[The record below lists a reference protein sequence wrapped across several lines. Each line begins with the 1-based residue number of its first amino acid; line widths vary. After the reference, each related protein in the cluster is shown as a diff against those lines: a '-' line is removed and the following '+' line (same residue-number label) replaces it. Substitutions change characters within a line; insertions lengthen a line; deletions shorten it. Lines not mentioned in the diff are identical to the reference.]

1 MIPMLRR
8 LKILDYFF
16 FAVIICG
23 ALWAGF
29 FLYRGKNAAQ
39 RLIIEA
45 PGGKWI
51 YPLNDTRI
59 VSIPGTLGNTL
70 IKIEDGM
77 VFILDSPCPN
87 KTCISAA
94 PLRKSGDWNACLPNK
109 VFLHIEGND
118 TGEIAL
124 PEQN

>member
-23 ALWAGF
+23 ALWTGF
-29 FLYRGKNAAQ
+29 FLYSGRTAAQ
-39 RLIIEA
+39 RLIVES

-51 YPLNDTRI
+51 YPINEERT
-59 VSIPGTLGNTL
+59 VSIPGVLGNTL
-70 IKIEDGM
+70 VKIEDGM

-118 TGEIAL
+118 TGDIPLSE
-124 PEQN
+124 